1 VRVCFGNDHPLV
13 GERVD
18 HGMAGHGDDVVAGIE
33 GPLHEPAAGES
44 VGSKDSDL
52 HGVLPLGLRPQAGSP
67 SACTRSVEFRS
78 ADVTATF

>member
-13 GERVD
+13 RERVVR
-18 HGMAGHGDDVVAGIE
+18 GMAGHGDDVVAGIK
-33 GPLHEPAAGES
+33 GPLHELAAGES

-52 HGVLPLGLRPQAGSP
+52 HRVLPLGLRTQAKSP

-78 ADVTATF
+78 ADVTATC